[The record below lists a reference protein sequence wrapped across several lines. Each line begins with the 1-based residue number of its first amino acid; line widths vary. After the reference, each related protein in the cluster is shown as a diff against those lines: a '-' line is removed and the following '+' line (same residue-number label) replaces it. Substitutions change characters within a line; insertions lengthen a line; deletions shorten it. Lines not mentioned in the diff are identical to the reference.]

1 MASGILSSVE
11 ADPITDVIKWSTLGF
26 VNVTKENASSAGS
39 GTLVNVDGRDAI
51 LTAAHVLDA
60 LLKIKTVGVVVF
72 TEGHQIQR
80 TEIDMQR
87 VNYIRLA
94 CSNYTINGPDL
105 ALVWLYPEIASS
117 LKSILT
123 SIDIR
128 VHQQRYAQLAQLG
141 DTALHIVCGVV
152 GERTGHPKC
161 EDDRI
166 KITFEALLV
175 SGKFHIEPNAG
186 KFDRLRF
193 EPGPDEAMVP
203 NSYRGMSG
211 GGAWQ
216 IITEQGPD
224 GEYIRKTF
232 LLMGVAFWEE
242 PIQNSLD
249 IYCHG
254 PKSIYSVLM
263 HEIGSSS

>member
-1 MASGILSSVE
+1 MATDILSSEE

-26 VNVTKENASSAGS
+26 LKVTKESASSAGS
-39 GTLVNVDGRDAI
+39 GTLVSIDGRDAI
-51 LTAAHVLDA
+51 LTAAHVFDE

-72 TEGHQIQR
+72 TRSQKIQR
-80 TEIDMQR
+80 AEIDMQR
-87 VNYIRLA
+87 VDSVRIS

-105 ALVWLYPEIASS
+105 ALVWLYPEIAST

-128 VHQQRYAQLAQLG
+128 VHQQRYAQLAKLG

-152 GERTGHPKC
+152 AERTGCPRI

-166 KITFEALLV
+166 KITFEALMV
-175 SGKFHIEPNAG
+175 SGKFHIEPSAG
-186 KFDRLRF
+186 KLDRLRF
-193 EPGPDEAMVP
+193 EPGPDEMMVP
-203 NSYRGMSG
+203 SSYQGMSG

-224 GEYIRKTF
+224 GKYVRKTS
-232 LLMGVAFWEE
+232 LLMGVAFFEKVIE
-242 PIQNSLD
+242 NAMN

-254 PKSIYSVLM
+254 PKSIYSTLM
-263 HEIGSSS
+263 QKIDSSS